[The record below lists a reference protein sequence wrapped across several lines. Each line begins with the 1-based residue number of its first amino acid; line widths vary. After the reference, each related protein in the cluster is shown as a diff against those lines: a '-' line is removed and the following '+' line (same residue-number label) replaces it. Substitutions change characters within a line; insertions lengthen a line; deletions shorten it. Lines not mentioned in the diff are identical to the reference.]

1 MIEGGDSW
9 GDSVHIAARLEAL
22 AEPGGIS
29 VSGRVQED
37 AHGTMALGSFSSG
50 GLLTS
55 YGWDVVLW
63 LSFFPVAVALA
74 ALVCTSPRVAGR
86 LFGSRSQRTRS
97 PHPLRQKPLPTKP

>member
-1 MIEGGDSW
+1 VTCVSW
-9 GDSVHIAARLEAL
+9 SLEPISQILLNDRGRGLLDGVHIAARLEAL

-55 YGWDVVLW
+55 YGWDVVL
-63 LSFFPVAVALA
+63 
-74 ALVCTSPRVAGR
+74 
-86 LFGSRSQRTRS
+86 
-97 PHPLRQKPLPTKP
+97 